1 MAERLTPYL
10 LRRVRSL
17 PLADKAALMGEL
29 RVAVGEPVK
38 AEERM
43 RHLAEKMQEVA
54 GVDVREDSSRRE
66 IVTARTLFMFVARRE
81 GFTQETVGNF
91 VGRDHATVWMAEKRM
106 ADIFAYPR
114 MYRNEIMLYNKYI
127 ESL

>member
-1 MAERLTPYL
+1 M
-10 LRRVRSL
+10 RSL

-29 RVAVGEPVK
+29 RVAVGEPMK

-43 RHLAEKMQEVA
+43 SRLADKMHEVS
-54 GVDVREDSSRRE
+54 GVDVREDSSRRDVV
-66 IVTARTLFMFVARRE
+66 IARTIFMFVLRRE
-81 GFTQETVGNF
+81 GFTQEAVGQF

-106 ADIFAYPR
+106 ATIFAYPR

>member
-10 LRRVRSL
+10 LRRVRNL

-38 AEERM
+38 AEERL
-43 RHLAEKMQEVA
+43 RHLAEKINEVS
-54 GVDVREDSSRRE
+54 GLDVREDSSRRD
-66 IVTARTLFMFVARRE
+66 IVIARTLFMFVARRE

-106 ADIFAYPR
+106 EDIFAYPR
-114 MYRNEIMLYNKYI
+114 LYKNEITLYNKYI